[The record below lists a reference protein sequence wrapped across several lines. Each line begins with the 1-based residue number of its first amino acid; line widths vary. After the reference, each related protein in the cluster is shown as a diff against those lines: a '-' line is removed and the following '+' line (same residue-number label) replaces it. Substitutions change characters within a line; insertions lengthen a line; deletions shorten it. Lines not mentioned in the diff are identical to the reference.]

1 MLPLRA
7 GEGRLLQIAE
17 ADYGCEERPEDA
29 AELVFLRWETAEGEI
44 CREVPERVLTAL
56 GLEEGKTFSLSA
68 LDAALDGMDGR

>member
-29 AELVFLRWETAEGEI
+29 PELVFLRWETAEGEM
-44 CREVPERVLTAL
+44 CREVPESVLTAL
-56 GLEEGKTFSLSA
+56 GLVEGQTFSLTA
-68 LDAALDGMDGR
+68 LEAALDGTGGH